1 MALVLPEIFKTFHKV
16 HGNSSRIYDNFFF
29 CQAALL
35 ITKSLFGDAVKP
47 SSPLGLL
54 KRLKNLKNSNK

>member
-1 MALVLPEIFKTFHKV
+1 MASVLPEIFKTFHKV
-16 HGNSSRIYDNFFF
+16 HGNSSRIYDNFF

-54 KRLKNLKNSNK
+54 KRLKNLKNSDK